1 MPVIGKGRFQWRLSL
16 RLSFRYA
23 VIGSALLFAAG
34 NANALCTH
42 SDIVIYGGTPAGIMA
57 AVQASRLKRHV
68 VLLEPTEHV
77 GGMLSNGLNKTDAS
91 PRTNVYG
98 GLTATFLA
106 QARSRYKTADPIRIY
121 FESRWAEATFK
132 AWLSRAG
139 VAVEYKSRLLT
150 VQRSGKKIKRVVMTN
165 GDDYCADVFIDASYE
180 GDLLAK
186 SGASTIIG
194 RESRAR
200 YGESAAGVGRIRFP
214 TVTIGGAEVEI
225 RVDPYVIP
233 GNVSSGLL
241 PGVSSIGQQPIGAA
255 DKNLMAFN
263 YRFCITAGEAKVP
276 FAKPDG
282 YEPLRYETTARFLE
296 ALQQA
301 GGVVSAS
308 HFVGGGD
315 TVLGKQDVNS
325 SPYFSTNVWHQ
336 GYDYVTGNEAR
347 RNQIRA
353 LIRKHILGLMWFA
366 TTDPRVPAHVREY
379 TSRFGL
385 CADEF
390 TDNGNFPRQLYV
402 RQARRLVGQYVITQN
417 DLQKKPS
424 FPDAIGLGFYPMDEH
439 GMLRTVKD
447 GYIADEIRG
456 GIGVGPYQIP
466 YRAMLPKPTQVSN
479 LIVPVALSASHA
491 AYTSIRVEPTYMVLG
506 QAAGA
511 AAALADFGDVSN
523 VDIKKLK
530 NVLASAGQIMTL
542 P

>member
-1 MPVIGKGRFQWRLSL
+1 MALMDEARFQWMRSL
-16 RLSFRYA
+16 RLHLKCA
-23 VIGSALLFAAG
+23 AMGCGLLIAAG
-34 NANALCTH
+34 DAKALCTH
-42 SDIVIYGGTPAGIMA
+42 SDVLVYGGTPAGIMA
-57 AVQASRLKRHV
+57 AVQASKMKRRV

-91 PRTNVYG
+91 PRPNVYG
-98 GLTATFLA
+98 GLAATFLA

-132 AWLSRAG
+132 GWLSRAG
-139 VAVEYKSRLLT
+139 VAVEYQSRILT
-150 VQRSGKKIKRVVMTN
+150 LQRSGKKIKRVVMTN
-165 GDDYCADVFIDASYE
+165 GEDYCADVFIDASYE

-200 YGESAAGVGRIRFP
+200 YGESAAGVTRLQFP
-214 TVTIGGAEVEI
+214 TVVIDGAEVEI

-233 GNVSSGLL
+233 GNASSGLL
-241 PGVSSIGQQPIGAA
+241 PGVSPIGQQPIGAA
-255 DKNLMAFN
+255 DKSLMAFN
-263 YRFCITAGEAKVP
+263 YRFCITASEGKVP
-276 FAKPDG
+276 FSKPEG
-282 YEPLRYETTARFLE
+282 YDLLRYETTARFLQ

-301 GGVVSAS
+301 GAAVSAS

-336 GYDYVTGNEAR
+336 GYAYVTGTEAR

-353 LIRKHILGLMWFA
+353 LIRNHILGLMWFA

-402 RQARRLVGQYVITQN
+402 RQSRRLVGQYVLTQN

-424 FPDAIGLGFYPMDEH
+424 FPDSIGLGFYPMDEH

-447 GYIADEIRG
+447 GYIADESRK

-466 YRAMLPKPTQVSN
+466 YRAMLPKQTQVSN
-479 LIVPVALSASHA
+479 LLVPVALSASHA

-511 AAALADFGDVSN
+511 AAALADFGDVSH
-523 VDIKKLK
+523 VDITKLK
-530 NVLASAGQIMTL
+530 KVLASAGQIMTL